1 MPTSSIW
8 SARSGHGRRTS
19 SVWSARSGHGQRTSS
34 VWSARS
40 GTGRSI
46 STWSARSG
54 HGQRRSSTWSA
65 ISNQWPLQ
73 FAAYHG
79 RATAARFLAPTVK
92 IEAYLDGAPLKI
104 KSYSLR
110 RSRSELA
117 SWSIDLYDPDG
128 TYAPGSGVPDTNP
141 WDSSHGIRSS
151 VTLVRT
157 VGGQTRSTS
166 SLLVQDYSYSETP
179 QGNVIGLSGECA
191 GAILYEEDQWMADV
205 EHSSSNEVIKE
216 ILSTYGLQS
225 SLETESFD
233 VLMQHRVGQ
242 PIEWVRSLLEVT
254 QGWWLVDGTTFKARV
269 GGWRGAP
276 DWVLQ
281 DRHHLKVLRFRRSAR
296 GEINEHTIQ
305 RVETLSA
312 KAVVAREDQGMGYVD
327 RQLEFPVDRGMVHV
341 SVQDGDLQSVQ
352 WRNAKGFT
360 IGTELYYGGVSG
372 PATSIRLEI
381 RPNTISSTGGTQII
395 QATAIEPRKF
405 KWWVDAM
412 KVPPVQAPAPSA
424 YTATYADTAHQSAT
438 FPKRHR
444 EPETNEL
451 IPDYQ
456 TAYRCAKRKVGEQL
470 RGYETASIEILLN
483 PMIDPGHMVSI
494 TAEKSQLSGYLM
506 LIDALEESGTE
517 NSATMTLELT
527 RPRIP
532 A

>member
-8 SARSGHGRRTS
+8 SARSGHGSRTS
-19 SVWSARSGHGQRTSS
+19 SIWSARSGHGQRTSS

-40 GTGRSI
+40 STGRRI
-46 STWSARSG
+46 STWSARAG
-54 HGQRRSSTWSA
+54 HGQRTSSTWS
-65 ISNQWPLQ
+65 SLSSQWPPQ
-73 FAAYHG
+73 FGAYFG
-79 RATAARFLAPTVK
+79 SYPATSVGAPSVQ
-92 IEAYLDGAPLKI
+92 IAAYLDGQPLKV
-104 KSYSLR
+104 KSYKLR
-110 RSRSELA
+110 RSRSELV
-117 SWSIDLYDPDG
+117 SWSVELYDQAG
-128 TYAPGSGVPDTNP
+128 AYAPGSGVPDTNP

-157 VGGQTRSTS
+157 VGGQSRSTP

-179 QGNVIGLSGECA
+179 QGNIVTLSGECA

-205 EHSSSNEVIKE
+205 EFSSSNDVIKE
-216 ILSTYGLQS
+216 TLANYGLQAS
-225 SLETESFD
+225 IDSEDFTVAS
-233 VLMQHRVGQ
+233 QHRVGQ
-242 PIEWVRSLLEVT
+242 PMEWVRALLEVT
-254 QGWWLVDGTTFKARV
+254 QSWWLVDGTTFKARV
-269 GGWRGAP
+269 GGWRGAA
-276 DWVLQ
+276 DWVLR

-327 RQLEFPVDRGMVHV
+327 RQLEFPIDRGMVHV

-360 IGTELYYGGVSG
+360 IGTELYYGGVNG
-372 PATSIRLEI
+372 PATAIRLEI
-381 RPNTISSTGGTQII
+381 RPNSISSTGGTEMI

-412 KVPPVQAPAPSA
+412 KTPPVQAPAPSA

-483 PMIDPGHMVSI
+483 PMIDPGHMVAI

-506 LIDALEESGTE
+506 LVDALEESGTE